1 MDRLIKAEYR
11 KIFTTKLWW
20 ALLIP
25 AAVLSLAFTWGGAAL
40 GTLADIEREA
50 GGALPLALPAFAQG
64 INFAT
69 VFALILGGAAVTGE
83 IRHKTITTSYLTG
96 PTRGAVLT
104 AKLIVYTTIGAL
116 YGVVCM
122 AAATLGA
129 LLGNN
134 FPDTGDWFSLAG
146 TGALAMILWTLL
158 GVGIGALIG
167 NQVGTIVGAIVYVLV
182 VEPIISVVLKANDGG
197 AIPPYLL
204 NTSGSQMVSTQ
215 ALDLLF
221 DNLPF
226 GSPRQQQRA
235 YQEFQQFFGLSESP
249 QWWVSGLIF
258 VLYGAVIGVVGYL
271 VARQRDIT

>member
-1 MDRLIKAEYR
+1 MNRLVSSEYR

-40 GTLADIEREA
+40 GTLGDMQRTV

-69 VFALILGGAAVTGE
+69 VFALILGATAVTGE
-83 IRHKTITTSYLTG
+83 IRHKTITTTYLTG

-104 AKLIVYTTIGAL
+104 AKQLVYASLGAL

-122 AAATLGA
+122 VAATLGA

-134 FPDTGDWFSLAG
+134 FPDAADWFALAG
-146 TGALAMILWTLL
+146 AGVLAMILWTLL

-167 NQVGTIVGAIVYVLV
+167 NQVGTTLGAVVYVLV
-182 VEPIISVVLKANDGG
+182 VEPIGSLVLRSNDLGE
-197 AIPPYLL
+197 IPPYLP
-204 NTSGSQMVSTQ
+204 NTAGGNTVSNLSFDLFFQGLPGSVRQNQ
-215 ALDLLF
+215 RLDAELRSLLGL
-221 DNLPF
+221 DY
-226 GSPRQQQRA
+226 SPA
-235 YQEFQQFFGLSESP
+235 
-249 QWWVSGLIF
+249 WWVSGLIF
-258 VLYGAVIGVVGYL
+258 AAYALVLGMIGWL
-271 VARQRDIT
+271 VARRRDIT